1 MASNAVSLN
10 NGTHFFAADPIV
22 LGKPSTLTIAAW
34 VKPTDPSGQVM
45 SLRELSGNPSWGSTW
60 IYIEGTPKQ
69 FVMMGRDRGSDFK
82 DMMSG
87 VEEKMGLWY
96 HLAMVLDR
104 DNSVVRLYVNGKK
117 TNEQRVNFKTGYDLY
132 SLGTEGYQ
140 GAIDEVQFW
149 NKALTDA
156 EVKKAMYGFKPAEI
170 PENLRGYW
178 MFEDRYAKNAKK
190 FPNLGTAGDYP
201 GGCFKGTNMSNAN
214 NLDPNVVAG
223 SSWLNG
229 STPLKATM
237 TWDFKGAAN
246 VDLTNPE
253 APVVT
258 YNEKGEYPA
267 TLTVTNTWGTNT
279 KSIVMKVTSSFG
291 IKDETTEKA
300 VVVAPIIVEE
310 NFNVHLLESGKYTIS
325 VYSANGMLV
334 KRRVNDCLNNEI
346 VLVSLNAPAG
356 MYFVK
361 ALKNEMTLEFV
372 KIIKK

>member
-1 MASNAVSLN
+1 MTTEAKTATFTFNGIKGEGMASNAVSLN

-87 VEEKMGLWY
+87 VEAKMGLWY

-178 MFEDRYAKNAKK
+178 MFEDRYAKNARK
-190 FPNLGTAGDYP
+190 FPNLGTASDYP
-201 GGCFKGTNMSNAN
+201 GGCFKGTNMSDAN

-229 STPLKATM
+229 FTPLK
-237 TWDFKGAAN
+237 
-246 VDLTNPE
+246 
-253 APVVT
+253 
-258 YNEKGEYPA
+258 A
-267 TLTVTNTWGTNT
+267 TLTVTNTWGTST
-279 KSIVMKVTSSFG
+279 KSIVMKVTSSVG
-291 IKDETTEKA
+291 IKDGTTEKA
-300 VVVAPIIVEE
+300 VVVAPTIVEE

-334 KRRVNDCLNNEI
+334 KRQVNDCLNNEI